1 MLSELWYLKNRDVD
15 ETMHFAKKATELK
28 SNNKNVKPIMAWSL
42 MQKNRSTE
50 AVAIFEEY
58 YEENPNE
65 SFFARSLSQ
74 VYRRGGVKQKSR
86 MLAET
91 AEKLELNDS
100 LKSRFIFKDT
110 TPTVNSENFKEN
122 KTRLPASPENQE

>member
-1 MLSELWYLKNRDVD
+1 
-15 ETMHFAKKATELK
+15 MHFAKRATELK
-28 SNNKNVKPIMAWSL
+28 SNNKNIKPIMAWAL
-42 MQKNRSTE
+42 MQKNSSTK

-74 VYRRGGVKQKSR
+74 VYRRGGIKKKSK
-86 MLAET
+86 MLTEA
-91 AEKLELNDS
+91 AEKLEMNDS
-100 LKSRFIFKDT
+100 LKSRFIFKDR

-122 KTRLPASPENQE
+122 KTRLPASLENQE